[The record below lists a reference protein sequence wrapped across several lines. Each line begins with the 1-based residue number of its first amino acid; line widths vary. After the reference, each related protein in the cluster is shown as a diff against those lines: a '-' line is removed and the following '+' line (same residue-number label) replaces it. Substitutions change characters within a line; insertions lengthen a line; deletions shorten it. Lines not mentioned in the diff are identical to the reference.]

1 MLTRGKYLSWSCH
14 VSYCPVITATGSL
27 GQAVLLLT
35 HSASQ
40 ESRFHYFH
48 YPCAQIPSRSNMK
61 AESFVFALAVKEY
74 SLLWERRQ
82 SSWSGAVKGTDSCN
96 GAYLHLGGSGNGA
109 RTRNRALHCGQCL
122 LARQYF
128 PKVPQV
134 FRRCHQLGK
143 KCSNICLWRHFRAI
157 L

>member
-1 MLTRGKYLSWSCH
+1 MLTRVKYLSWSCH

-35 HSASQ
+35 PSATQ
-40 ESRFHYFH
+40 ESAVHYFH
-48 YPCAQIPSRSNMK
+48 YPCAQIPSRSSIK
-61 AESFVFALAVKEY
+61 AEGFVFALAVKEY

-82 SSWSGAVKGTDSCN
+82 SSGSGAIQGTDSCN
-96 GAYLHLGGSGNGA
+96 GAYLHLEGSGNEA

-122 LARQYF
+122 LAWQYF
-128 PKVPQV
+128 PEVPQV

-143 KCSNICLWRHFRAI
+143 NVQMYVCGRYFRAT